1 MKKILTALSRL
12 TSVALIAGIL
22 ASCSGGE
29 DSTSSGSSSKAASGK
44 TESNT
49 SSTAYDTSKNEA
61 QKASFDKYGH
71 YGNADLGYE
80 TMSGERDPW
89 TWPFSRDSI
98 WNMPLGS
105 NAKYEHVGFEFYDA
119 YGFDEEYIWTT
130 DENDEQLEIVKSTMH
145 DRWPDDVTNYH
156 RGGKIYWPRGVTIS
170 KELRGNCCSAILQPD
185 GRYIIQLQP
194 TCRDTTDA
202 NYVVGIGGGKVDIY
216 DLGYFGSHYG
226 SYLSTLGGSIRL
238 GELTNDEDIHH
249 SLKLDVFGKTC
260 LYFDWETMGYTW
272 PAKTADS
279 GASEGAYAG
288 KNPNVRMGSLLA
300 IDPNVTA
307 ESLGITT
314 KPGKK
319 IFKAL
324 QDYGCYIVDDSAWE
338 EYNFCGDIAVIDE
351 VKKAYGININGNY
364 SMTADSVN
372 RAWAKDLK
380 AMIENLKVIT
390 NNSKATVGGG
400 GTPRRPLAPN
410 LPSLK

>member
-1 MKKILTALSRL
+1 
-12 TSVALIAGIL
+12 
-22 ASCSGGE
+22 
-29 DSTSSGSSSKAASGK
+29 
-44 TESNT
+44 
-49 SSTAYDTSKNEA
+49 
-61 QKASFDKYGH
+61 
-71 YGNADLGYE
+71 
-80 TMSGERDPW
+80 
-89 TWPFSRDSI
+89 
-98 WNMPLGS
+98 
-105 NAKYEHVGFEFYDA
+105 
-119 YGFDEEYIWTT
+119 
-130 DENDEQLEIVKSTMH
+130 
-145 DRWPDDVTNYH
+145 
-156 RGGKIYWPRGVTIS
+156 
-170 KELRGNCCSAILQPD
+170 
-185 GRYIIQLQP
+185 
-194 TCRDTTDA
+194 
-202 NYVVGIGGGKVDIY
+202 
-216 DLGYFGSHYG
+216 
-226 SYLSTLGGSIRL
+226 
-238 GELTNDEDIHH
+238 
-249 SLKLDVFGKTC
+249 
-260 LYFDWETMGYTW
+260 MGYTW